1 MKGQIYNFANTIW
14 PMLIF
19 LIAAWIVLDVP
30 PMISFYF
37 DIRVFSAGMVYSIFL
52 FLCLIELAGCLP
64 MVRFDEK

>member
-1 MKGQIYNFANTIW
+1 
-14 PMLIF
+14 MLIF